1 MKWKEWT
8 EQEYLGLYDR
18 AIWGKGW
25 LVYNHEDN
33 SAITLAD
40 WIRR

>member
-1 MKWKEWT
+1 MKWKECT

-18 AIWGKGW
+18 AIWGEEYF
-25 LVYNHEDN
+25 VYNNEDN
-33 SAITLAD
+33 LATTLAD